1 MTGENKARLTFIMV
15 TACCLVFLAAQF
27 RPFWYTQQILNE
39 YALTPVVVMNGL
51 NLFSLISYMFIHLSF
66 GHLLGNMFVLISVG
80 TILEENIGSTKFGLV
95 YIVSGIASGLLHSS
109 VNPSSTIPVIGAS
122 GAIFGLIALL
132 LLLMPFHLT
141 TALLFPL
148 PGVIVGL
155 IMIAVEITSVT
166 VGADVGIAH
175 DIHIY
180 GFLVGGIGAFAV
192 DYGRALRGL
201 IIALIILVALYFSST
216 ILNEYPIFQL
226 QYYLR

>member
-1 MTGENKARLTFIMV
+1 MTGENKARFTFIMV
-15 TACCLVFLAAQF
+15 TACCLIFLATQF

-39 YALTPVVVMNGL
+39 YALTPAVVMNGL
-51 NLFSLISYMFIHLSF
+51 DLFSLVSYMFIHLSF

-80 TILEENIGSTKFGLV
+80 TILEENIGSTKFALV
-95 YIVSGIASGLLHSS
+95 YISSGVLSGLLHSS
-109 VNPSSTIPVIGAS
+109 VNPSSMIPVIGAS

-192 DYGRALRGL
+192 DYGKALRGL
-201 IIALIILVALYFSST
+201 IIAIIILVALYFSST